1 MASHIKILI
10 PILPMRST
18 MMSYRSS
25 SDGSRASASPSL
37 PRHRH
42 VRERRRRDEAGFNGK
57 TQDWPSDPRSSR
69 QMSADV
75 GRNGLHSRESRLAA
89 IPRRKTRFCRRRR
102 RRDYVADHLQT
113 DGHLAKRH
121 QTCLIAEINDSLLI
135 VFSGIFW
142 GFLRILKGYVKVAR
156 PKKSPRWRTREG
168 ASGRSKI

>member
-1 MASHIKILI
+1 MASHLKILI
-10 PILPMRST
+10 PILPMSLT
-18 MMSYRSS
+18 LMANLNS

-42 VRERRRRDEAGFNGK
+42 VREWRRRDEAGFNGK
-57 TQDWPSDPRSSR
+57 TEDWPSDPRSSG

-102 RRDYVADHLQT
+102 RRDYVANHLQT

-121 QTCLIAEINDSLLI
+121 QTCLIAEKNHCVLNMAYLLCFLYTGMND
-135 VFSGIFW
+135 
-142 GFLRILKGYVKVAR
+142 
-156 PKKSPRWRTREG
+156 
-168 ASGRSKI
+168 